1 VNERLLTAALVALSA
16 VPSTAL
22 ATSGTAFGESSRVA
36 ALGNAVSAR
45 PGDAGS
51 ILLCPG
57 GLADVSEP
65 ELVLSGQVDRLQL
78 WMQRIGEQRQ
88 ERNRWMGGF
97 GFAVATPLPKPLARL
112 RFGIA
117 LDFPAEH
124 ALRVAVDERSDT
136 PHSPIYDGRPDRLSA
151 LGALGYEILPELK
164 IGAGIV
170 VTPSLSTPTEVS
182 YDADRGDT
190 VEKDVIIRLDRDLEM
205 DVAPFFGLRAVPLD
219 GLSLGAVY
227 RAAAISKAGGSQR
240 TIAGGIVADD
250 PIDYYQ
256 FWDPEEWVLGV
267 AGGPFGDVT
276 VSVDATY
283 ARWSKFRSGFD
294 REVTPKF
301 RDTLNPRLG
310 VEWSANG
317 WLRARAGYGFEPSPI
332 PEQSES
338 SNYLGADTHVV
349 TIGGGI
355 DFRKLG
361 RMPFVLDAHLRARL
375 GGTQKSE
382 KDVAS
387 LPDADPNLPGQQID
401 NLGYPG
407 FRSSASLYQLGI
419 SLTVFIGKED
429 EP

>member
-1 VNERLLTAALVALSA
+1 VKRALFAGTLVTLLGTPSAAQATA
-16 VPSTAL
+16 
-22 ATSGTAFGESSRVA
+22 GTAFGESSRAA

-51 ILLCPG
+51 ILLSPG
-57 GLADVSEP
+57 GLAFVTEP
-65 ELVLSGQVDRLQL
+65 ELVLSGQVGRLSL
-78 WMQRIGEQRQ
+78 WMQRPGEAREEQ
-88 ERNRWMGGF
+88 NRWLGGF
-97 GFAVATPLPKPLARL
+97 GFAVATPLPMPLERL
-112 RFGIA
+112 RFGMA

-136 PHSPIYDGRPDRLSA
+136 PHSPVYDGRPDRLSA
-151 LGALGYEILPELK
+151 LGAVAYEILPEL
-164 IGAGIV
+164 GLGGGIV

-182 YDADRGDT
+182 YDAGRGDT

-205 DVAPFFGLRAVPLD
+205 DVAPFFGVRAAPLD
-219 GLSLGAVY
+219 WLSVGAVY

-240 TIAGGIVADD
+240 TVAGGIVADD

-267 AGGPFGDVT
+267 AGGPFADVT

-283 ARWSKFRSGFD
+283 SRWSKFRSGFN
-294 REVTPKF
+294 RAVTPKF
-301 RDTLNPRLG
+301 HDTLNPRLG
-310 VEWSANG
+310 VEWKANP

-332 PEQSES
+332 PEQSDS
-338 SNYLGADTHVV
+338 SNYLGSNTHV
-349 TIGGGI
+349 ISLGGGV

-361 RMPFVLDAHLRARL
+361 SLPFSLDAHVRTRIGA
-375 GGTQKSE
+375 TQQAD
-382 KDVAS
+382 KDPAS

-407 FRSSASLYQLGI
+407 FQSSASFYQLGV
-419 SLTVFIGKED
+419 SLTVYVGKEKK
-429 EP
+429 P